1 MNIVSNDDAKCTTA
15 LASLKN
21 VIDPEIGLNI
31 VDLGLVYVVNF
42 VEEEKRIICIM
53 TLTTE
58 YCPMGES
65 IVDNTRSAL
74 QSSFSDY
81 STVEV
86 NLTFDPHWSYSMIS
100 EEGRQFL
107 GR

>member
-1 MNIVSNDDAKCTTA
+1 MNVVSNDDEKCTAA
-15 LASLKN
+15 LASLKD
-21 VIDPEIGLNI
+21 VIDPEVGLNI
-31 VDLGLVYVVNF
+31 VDLGLVYAISF

-65 IVDNTRSAL
+65 IVDNTHRAL
-74 QSSFSDY
+74 QTAFPNFDK
-81 STVEV
+81 VEV

-100 EEGRQFL
+100 EEGRKFL
-107 GR
+107 GK

>member
-1 MNIVSNDDAKCTTA
+1 MNIVSNDDTKCTAAIT
-15 LASLKN
+15 SLKE

-31 VDLGLVYVVNF
+31 VDLGLIYAVNF
-42 VEEEKRIICIM
+42 MEEEKRIICVM

-65 IVDNTRSAL
+65 IVDNTRQAL
-74 QSSFSDY
+74 QSSFSDFG
-81 STVEV
+81 TIEV

-100 EEGRQFL
+100 EEGRKFL